1 MGIIEKI
8 VVDDAVMRELEAAA
22 ELNGR
27 TVSEEVAERL
37 RPPVAGRPSKEELVE
52 RARQIRAMTPRD
64 VKQTPAVQLIREDRD
79 R

>member
-8 VVDDAVMRELEAAA
+8 VVDDATMRDLEAAA
-22 ELNGR
+22 KTNGR

-37 RPPVAGRPSKEELVE
+37 RPPVARRSSKEELVA
-52 RARQIRAMTPRD
+52 RARAIAAMTPKD
-64 VKQTPAVQLIREDRD
+64 VVQTDSALLLREDRD